1 MAKREETK
9 TYRIPNLEKAFAVLE
24 ALAAARAGL
33 AFPQLLEK
41 VACNK
46 TSLFRIVLTLEKIG
60 YIRKN
65 RETGTYS
72 ITKKILPLAYSSLCD
87 ANLVEE
93 SLPVMR
99 RIRDTTGET
108 VMLGAYLN
116 GECVMISQESGEHP
130 FNFMGKLGM
139 TSPLHASAPGK
150 AILAAMSEGERLKTV
165 AGLKLEKL
173 AKNTI
178 TDSAELLRA
187 LGECEKNGYSTDES
201 EAVDGV
207 NCVSAAIFDRHG
219 VSGPPPCG

>member
-72 ITKKILPLAYSSLCD
+72 ITKKSC
-87 ANLVEE
+87 
-93 SLPVMR
+93 R
-99 RIRDTTGET
+99 WRIR
-108 VMLGAYLN
+108 
-116 GECVMISQESGEHP
+116 
-130 FNFMGKLGM
+130 
-139 TSPLHASAPGK
+139 ASATPTSSRK
-150 AILAAMSEGERLKTV
+150 A
-165 AGLKLEKL
+165 
-173 AKNTI
+173 
-178 TDSAELLRA
+178 
-187 LGECEKNGYSTDES
+187 C
-201 EAVDGV
+201 
-207 NCVSAAIFDRHG
+207 
-219 VSGPPPCG
+219 P